1 MRALNARTTVMDKLE
16 YDKGFGER
24 LETQKREN
32 EIIHKG
38 VLEYKIEM
46 HEKQKEFEDKAKVNK
61 NKRNPFERKI
71 NEQSLANATKVKEKK
86 AAMAA
91 NSGYDFYGQDMG
103 MTNNDRVGMLDD
115 DFGGAGMDIED
126 KLKAE

>member
-1 MRALNARTTVMDKLE
+1 MDKLE

>member
-1 MRALNARTTVMDKLE
+1 MEKLE

-38 VLEYKIEM
+38 VLEYKTEM
-46 HEKQKEFEDKAKVNK
+46 HEKQKIFEDKAKVTK
-61 NKRNPFERKI
+61 HKRNPFERKI
-71 NEQSLANATKVKEKK
+71 NEQSLANATKVREKK
-86 AAMAA
+86 AAMGA

-115 DFGGAGMDIED
+115 DFGGAGMDIQD
-126 KLKAE
+126 KLNAE